1 MTPSITPF
9 AKMAEILSVTKQDIR
24 PSLRATSVI
33 GQHGEDLA
41 ARFLEANGYRL
52 VLSNFK
58 IPIGRN
64 RRGAAITGEIDIVAV
79 DDDTLCFVEVKTKTS
94 DDFAAPIAS
103 VNLRKQR
110 QITRTAKVYRRV
122 FGLQQMP
129 KRYDVVSIV
138 MRLNGE
144 AEIELAKGFWSE
156 SKFRKKAWRSD
167 IY

>member
-1 MTPSITPF
+1 
-9 AKMAEILSVTKQDIR
+9 MAEILSVTKQDIR
-24 PSLRATSVI
+24 PAVRATSEI
-33 GQHGEDLA
+33 GQRGEDLA
-41 ARFLEANGYRL
+41 ARYLEANGYRL

-64 RRGAAITGEIDIVAV
+64 RRGAALTGEIDIVAV
-79 DDDTLCFVEVKTKTS
+79 DGDTLCFVEVKTKTS
-94 DDFAAPIAS
+94 DEFAAPITA

-138 MRLNGE
+138 LRERGQ

-156 SKFRKKAWRSD
+156 SKFRKKVWRSE

>member
-1 MTPSITPF
+1 
-9 AKMAEILSVTKQDIR
+9 MAEILSVTKQDIR
-24 PSLRATSVI
+24 PSVRATSEI
-33 GQHGEDLA
+33 GQRGEYLA
-41 ARFLEANGYRL
+41 ADFLESLGYRL

-64 RRGAAITGEIDIVAV
+64 RRGAAITGEIDIVAI
-79 DDDTLCFVEVKTKTS
+79 DGDTLCFVEVKTKTS

-129 KRYDVVSIV
+129 KRYDAVSIV
-138 MRLNGE
+138 LRPTGE
-144 AEIELAKGFWSE
+144 PEIELAKGFWTE
-156 SKFRKKAWRSD
+156 SKFRKKAWRGE